1 MIERWG
7 NLETPLALTAWQFCL
22 GGLAL
27 LPVALYFERLPP
39 VPSRLN
45 LIGPGYL
52 VLAGTA
58 LAYWLWTRGV
68 MRLGAD
74 VTFLALLSPLVA
86 TILGTM
92 LLDEIFTP
100 IQFAGVAL
108 ILVSTITGIWMG
120 RRRG

>member
-1 MIERWG
+1 MERWG
-7 NLETPLALTAWQFCL
+7 NLETPLALAAWQLCL

-27 LPVALYFERLPP
+27 LPVAQHFEELPP

-58 LAYWLWTRGV
+58 LAYWFWTRGV

-74 VTFLALLSPLVA
+74 VTFLVLLSPLVA
-86 TILGTM
+86 TIPGTAF
-92 LLDEIFTP
+92 LDEIFTP
-100 IQFAGVAL
+100 VQFAGVAL
-108 ILVSTITGIWMG
+108 ILVSTATEIWMG